1 LTTRAADHLSAN
13 LPEGELQGGLAWHSV
28 ITLPPLGSK
37 RQQTLF
43 DIGSLDGPLRL
54 TIFLS
59 DSDDLSVRLH
69 SGRKIPVQIAVGDLF
84 EGVERNQHVHIGAE
98 LEIADNRYVLSLYY
112 QGRLVAS
119 GHFEG
124 RVAPQMS
131 GGVSYGEGL
140 DGSHHVISFHLAL
153 IWFWVR
159 PLTEDERRELWS
171 GIKEK
176 VKETLAKA
184 GVPDD
189 GG

>member
-1 LTTRAADHLSAN
+1 M
-13 LPEGELQGGLAWHSV
+13 AWHSV

-43 DIGSLDGPLRL
+43 DIGSTNGPLRL

-59 DSDDLSVRLH
+59 AADDLSVRLRH
-69 SGRKIPVQIAVGDLF
+69 GRKPSVQISVPDLF
-84 EGVERNQHVHIGAE
+84 EGVGPNQHVHIGAE
-98 LEIADNRYVLSLYY
+98 LNIEGKRNVLSLYY
-112 QGRLVAS
+112 QGEMVAS
-119 GHFEG
+119 RHFRG
-124 RVAPQMS
+124 RVAPKIS

-159 PLTEDERRELWS
+159 PLTEDERHDLWS
-171 GIKEK
+171 NIQEQ